1 MCGFVARIIELC
13 IMKLRA
19 TIKEEV
25 HPDDKSLIVEFE
37 GDPAKQQFEVHLKDG
52 QPYSLR
58 MRKWDT
64 WEFKVKWESEIFEDP
79 KGQKSYFTHLYAVKW
94 QYISGVTG
102 D

>member
-1 MCGFVARIIELC
+1 MCDFVSPIAELC

-37 GDPAKQQFEVHLKDG
+37 GDPAKQHFEVHLKEAN
-52 QPYSLR
+52 PYLMR

-64 WEFKVKWESEIFEDP
+64 WLLSVKWESEIFEDA
-79 KGQKSYFTHLYAVKW
+79 KGEKSYFTHLYATKW

-102 D
+102 N